1 MTAVGKELDESF
13 ELDKENT
20 KLTVDGEEL
29 VQGQLSKDGYVT
41 WSLDGDTI
49 TIKVK
54 NSYFD
59 LALRKWVTQAIVTE
73 NGQTV
78 VTETGHKAEDDPEE
92 VVKVDLRK
100 SKIDDVIVKFKY
112 SIRITNEGEIAGE
125 ATKIR
130 DDVPEGLK
138 FVQEDNPDWKIE
150 DGKLVTEKL
159 AGTTLQPGESAEVEV
174 LLTWVNSKEN
184 MGVMINTAEI
194 EEDHNDYGAPD
205 IDSTPG
211 NNVPGED
218 DIDDAPVMLTIKTG
232 SEIVMYIS
240 IALGTI
246 LIVTTG
252 IIVIKKKVLVD

>member
-1 MTAVGKELDESF
+1 MVKWNIED
-13 ELDKENT
+13 N
-20 KLTVDGEEL
+20 
-29 VQGQLSKDGYVT
+29 
-41 WSLDGDTI
+41 TI
-49 TIKVK
+49 TIELVNK
-54 NSYFD
+54 YFD